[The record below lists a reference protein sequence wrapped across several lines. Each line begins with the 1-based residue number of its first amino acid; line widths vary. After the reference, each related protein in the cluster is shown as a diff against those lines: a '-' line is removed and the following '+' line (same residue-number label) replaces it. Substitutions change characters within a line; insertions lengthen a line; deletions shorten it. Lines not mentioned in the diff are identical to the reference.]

1 MLRLC
6 AGFVEWE
13 KEVVDELLP
22 VRGVVWSP
30 DYNCTEAE
38 ANLEVL
44 GGGGGIWVRV
54 ERWRG

>member
-6 AGFVEWE
+6 AGFAEWE
-13 KEVVDELLP
+13 KEGVDELLP
-22 VRGVVWSP
+22 ARGVVWSP

-44 GGGGGIWVRV
+44 GGGGGMWVRV
-54 ERWRG
+54 ERWRE